1 MPAGISLPAE
11 LGERIDQRLAAL
23 EREAQAQCVLLA
35 DISGQ
40 LISVQGRVGAI
51 DPVLVAAL
59 AAGDVSAMAELSR
72 QIGEPDA
79 QESAFLHEGAEK
91 NIYIFVIGSFIL
103 IVIFG
108 SRTPAGLVRLFAGR
122 TAEALGPLVDEFED
136 CMEETAALPEGT
148 FGEQFS
154 DELEKMFE
162 GL

>member
-1 MPAGISLPAE
+1 MPAGLSLPVE
-11 LGERIDQRLAAL
+11 LGERLDQLLIAL
-23 EREAQAQCVLLA
+23 ERKVEAQCVLLA

-51 DPVLVAAL
+51 DPVLVSAL

-72 QIGEPDA
+72 QIGEPDV
-79 QESAFLHEGAEK
+79 QDSAFLHEGTEK
-91 NIYIFVIGSFIL
+91 SLYIFVVESFIL
-103 IVIFG
+103 IVVFG
-108 SRTPAGLVRLFAGR
+108 SRTPPGLVRLFGSRAVEELR
-122 TAEALGPLVDEFED
+122 PLVAEFED
-136 CMEETAALPEGT
+136 CMEDTSALPDAA